1 MSSNVFTHKLVLD
14 SDEGAKVEPEL
25 IRLRVGTS
33 LTVRFFLFFLLD
45 LRLLIFTRFHI
56 IVYIQIGRSRQK
68 CSVVLASSRGPLMIS
83 RVHAT
88 LEPVPSETGEGKF
101 FFLIFNLFFHHI
113 QGEKSLLVYSSNLTH
128 DVS

>member
-33 LTVRFFLFFLLD
+33 LTVRFFLFFFARSSTTHL
-45 LRLLIFTRFHI
+45 TYFHT
-56 IVYIQIGRSRQK
+56 IVHIQIGRSRQK
-68 CSVVLASSRGPLMIS
+68 CSVILASSRGPLMIS

-88 LEPVPSETGEGKF
+88 LEPVPSENGEGKIF
-101 FFLIFNLFFHHI
+101 FSFSICFFITYNVITLYQHNHCI
-113 QGEKSLLVYSSNLTH
+113 
-128 DVS
+128 